1 MAQNDS
7 TLLKRYYYV
16 ISFLFLLLLL
26 MQTPPPATSQLIA
39 TTKNPPYLSQS
50 SPIEPLPNDK
60 SMMAIMIIIVFMFL
74 LSAFITLYSRHCNR
88 RPARLQASRLNIAM
102 VTGELNDHRSHG
114 DSVGLSRETIE
125 RFPTFLYSAV
135 KGHKIGTC
143 ALACAVC
150 ISEFEDEET
159 LRFIPKCSHV
169 FHPTCIDAW
178 LLSHST
184 CPVCRADLV
193 PTQND
198 VDSSSIFSIHIPD
211 DDVINGMQE
220 QQCQNNEQEDAIADA
235 GGRGSDQNDDVEE
248 SFSSKSGLLLR
259 SRTVNHVLSGQ
270 TLRSLLF
277 PRSYSAGTGLTTVQ
291 TGDNDFERFT
301 LRLPSEVRS
310 EVFMKS
316 RLKRAKTCVGLV
328 RMNSGTK
335 GYRTTGI
342 DHEGLRFALTPP
354 FMTKNWN
361 RLGSRSSSSAHQCL
375 GVDEVENNN
384 VGERSS
390 DLFFPQSVA

>member
-1 MAQNDS
+1 MGNDS
-7 TLLKRYYYV
+7 TLLKRYYV

-50 SPIEPLPNDK
+50 SPIEPPNSK
-60 SMMAIMIIIVFMFL
+60 SVMAIMFIIVFMFL

-88 RPARLQASRLNIAM
+88 RPSRLQASRLNLAM

-114 DSVGLSRETIE
+114 ESVGISQETIE
-125 RFPTFLYSAV
+125 TFPTFLYSAV

-184 CPVCRADLV
+184 CPLCRADLV
-193 PTQND
+193 PTQHD

-211 DDVINGMQE
+211 DDVINGMPE

-235 GGRGSDQNDDVEE
+235 GASDQNDDVE
-248 SFSSKSGLLLR
+248 SFSPKSGLLLR

-277 PRSYSAGTGLTTVQ
+277 PRSYSAGTGLATVQ

-335 GYRTTGI
+335 GYRTTGSVRSCRE
-342 DHEGLRFALTPP
+342 DYERLRFALTPP

-361 RLGSRSSSSAHQCL
+361 RLGSRSSSSAQCL
-375 GVDEVENNN
+375 GVEVENNN

-390 DLFFPQSVA
+390 DLYFPRSVA